1 MADAVRI
8 FILMFKTG
16 EIMKKALIA
25 IIVVVA
31 VLLIIVGKGIS
42 TYNNIIAL
50 EEGVKT
56 QWAQVENTYQRRF
69 DLIPNLVST
78 VQGEANFEKS
88 TLTEVMEM
96 RSRMGGTVKLD
107 ESLMNDEAALKRF
120 QEMQG
125 SLSGAL
131 QRLMAVSENY
141 PDLKSNTSFQELRV
155 QLEGAENRIAVERMR
170 YNETVKEFN
179 TTIRQFPTNLVA
191 GFAGATP
198 KALFSADAGAST
210 APKVQFDIK

>member
-1 MADAVRI
+1 
-8 FILMFKTG
+8 
-16 EIMKKALIA
+16 MKKALIA
-25 IIVVVA
+25 LIVVV
-31 VLLIIVGKGIS
+31 VILLIIVGKGIG

-50 EEGVKT
+50 EEGVKA

-96 RSRMGGTVKLD
+96 RSRMGGTIKLD

-125 SLSGAL
+125 TLGGAL

-141 PDLKSNTSFQELRV
+141 PDLKSNKSFQELRV
-155 QLEGAENRIAVERMR
+155 QLEGAENRIAVERKR
-170 YNETVKEFN
+170 YNETVQAFN
-179 TTIRQFPTNLVA
+179 TTIRQFPTNIVA
-191 GFAGATP
+191 GFAGASP
-198 KALFSADAGAST
+198 KALFSADAGASQ
-210 APKVQFDIK
+210 APKVQFDVK

>member
-1 MADAVRI
+1 
-8 FILMFKTG
+8 
-16 EIMKKALIA
+16 MKKALIA
-25 IIVVVA
+25 VIVVV
-31 VLLIIVGKGIS
+31 VILLIIVGKGIG

-69 DLIPNLVST
+69 DLIPNLVNT

-125 SLSGAL
+125 TLGGAL

-141 PDLKSNTSFQELRV
+141 PDLKSNKSFQELRV
-155 QLEGAENRIAVERMR
+155 QLEGAENRIAVERKR
-170 YNETVKEFN
+170 YNETVRAYN
-179 TTIRQFPTNLVA
+179 TTIRQFPTNIVA
-191 GFAGATP
+191 GFAGASP

>member
-1 MADAVRI
+1 
-8 FILMFKTG
+8 
-16 EIMKKALIA
+16 MKKALIA
-25 IIVVVA
+25 VIVVV
-31 VLLIIVGKGIS
+31 VILLIIVGKGIG

-50 EEGVKT
+50 EEGVKA

-125 SLSGAL
+125 TLGGAL

-141 PDLKSNTSFQELRV
+141 PDLKSNKSFQELRV
-155 QLEGAENRIAVERMR
+155 QLEGAENRIAVERKR
-170 YNETVKEFN
+170 YNETVQAFN
-179 TTIRQFPTNLVA
+179 TTIRQFPTNIVA
-191 GFAGATP
+191 GFAGASP
-198 KALFSADAGAST
+198 KALFSADAGASV
-210 APKVQFDIK
+210 APKVQFDVK

>member
-1 MADAVRI
+1 
-8 FILMFKTG
+8 
-16 EIMKKALIA
+16 MKKALIA
-25 IIVVVA
+25 IIVVV
-31 VLLIIVGKGIS
+31 VILLIIVGKGIG

-50 EEGVKT
+50 EEGVKA

-125 SLSGAL
+125 SLGGAL

-141 PDLKSNTSFQELRV
+141 PDLKSNKSFQELRV
-155 QLEGAENRIAVERMR
+155 QLEGAENRIAVERKR
-170 YNETVKEFN
+170 YNETVQAFN
-179 TTIRQFPTNLVA
+179 TTIRQFPTNIVA
-191 GFAGATP
+191 GFAGASP
-198 KALFSADAGAST
+198 KALFSADAGASV

>member
-1 MADAVRI
+1 
-8 FILMFKTG
+8 
-16 EIMKKALIA
+16 MKKALIIIA
-25 IIVVVA
+25 VILVIIVW
-31 VLLIIVGKGIS
+31 KGVS

-69 DLIPNLVST
+69 DLIPNLVNT

-88 TLTEVMEM
+88 TLTEVIDM

-120 QEMQG
+120 QEVQG
-125 SLSGAL
+125 NLSGAL

-141 PDLKSNTSFQELRV
+141 PDLKSNKSFQELRV
-155 QLEGAENRIAVERMR
+155 QLEGAENRIAVERKR
-170 YNETVKEFN
+170 YNETVQAFN
-179 TTIRQFPTNLVA
+179 TTIRQVPTNRVA
-191 GFAGATP
+191 GFAGASP

>member
-1 MADAVRI
+1 
-8 FILMFKTG
+8 
-16 EIMKKALIA
+16 MKKALIA
-25 IIVVVA
+25 VIVVV
-31 VLLIIVGKGIS
+31 VILLIIVGKGIG

-50 EEGVKT
+50 EESVKA
-56 QWAQVENTYQRRF
+56 QWAQVKNTYQRRF

-107 ESLMNDEAALKRF
+107 ESLMNDEDALKRF

-125 SLSGAL
+125 TLGGAL

-141 PDLKSNTSFQELRV
+141 PDLKSNKSFQELRV
-155 QLEGAENRIAVERMR
+155 QLEGAENRIAVERKR
-170 YNETVKEFN
+170 YNETVQAFN

-191 GFAGATP
+191 GFAGASP
-198 KALFSADAGAST
+198 KVLFSADAGAST
-210 APKVQFDIK
+210 APKVQFDVN

>member
-1 MADAVRI
+1 
-8 FILMFKTG
+8 
-16 EIMKKALIA
+16 MKKALIA

-96 RSRMGGTVKLD
+96 RSRMGGTLKLD

-125 SLSGAL
+125 SLGGAL

-179 TTIRQFPTNLVA
+179 TTIRQFPTNIVA
-191 GFAGATP
+191 GFAGASP

>member
-1 MADAVRI
+1 
-8 FILMFKTG
+8 
-16 EIMKKALIA
+16 MKKALIA
-25 IIVVVA
+25 VA
-31 VLLIIVGKGIS
+31 VVIVILLIIVGKGIG
-42 TYNNIIAL
+42 TYNNIVAL
-50 EEGVKT
+50 EEGVKA

-125 SLSGAL
+125 SLGGAL

-141 PDLKSNTSFQELRV
+141 PDLKSNKSFQELRV
-155 QLEGAENRIAVERMR
+155 QLEGAENRIAVERKR
-170 YNETVKEFN
+170 YNETVQAYN
-179 TTIRQFPTNLVA
+179 TTIRQFPTNIVA
-191 GFAGATP
+191 GFAGASP
-198 KALFSADAGAST
+198 KALFSADAAAST

>member
-1 MADAVRI
+1 
-8 FILMFKTG
+8 
-16 EIMKKALIA
+16 MKKALIA
-25 IIVVVA
+25 VA
-31 VLLIIVGKGIS
+31 VVIVILLIIVGKGIG

-50 EEGVKT
+50 EEGVKA

-125 SLSGAL
+125 TLSGAL

-141 PDLKSNTSFQELRV
+141 PDLKSNKSFQELRV
-155 QLEGAENRIAVERMR
+155 QLEGAENRIAVERKR
-170 YNETVKEFN
+170 YNETVQAYN
-179 TTIRQFPTNLVA
+179 TTIRQFPTNIVA
-191 GFAGATP
+191 GFAGASP

-210 APKVQFDIK
+210 APKVQFDVK

>member
-1 MADAVRI
+1 
-8 FILMFKTG
+8 
-16 EIMKKALIA
+16 MKKVLIA
-25 IIVVVA
+25 VIVVV
-31 VLLIIVGKGIS
+31 VILLIIVGKGIG

-50 EEGVKT
+50 EEGVKA

-125 SLSGAL
+125 SLGGAL

-141 PDLKSNTSFQELRV
+141 PDLKSNKSFQELRV
-155 QLEGAENRIAVERMR
+155 QLEGAENRIAVERKR
-170 YNETVKEFN
+170 YNETVQTFN
-179 TTIRQFPTNLVA
+179 TTIRQFPTNIVA
-191 GFAGATP
+191 GFAGASP

>member
-1 MADAVRI
+1 
-8 FILMFKTG
+8 
-16 EIMKKALIA
+16 MKKALIA

-155 QLEGAENRIAVERMR
+155 QLEGAENRIAVERKR

-191 GFAGATP
+191 GFAGASP

>member
-1 MADAVRI
+1 
-8 FILMFKTG
+8 
-16 EIMKKALIA
+16 MKKALIA

-88 TLTEVMEM
+88 TLTEVIDM

-120 QEMQG
+120 QEVQG
-125 SLSGAL
+125 NLSGAL

-141 PDLKSNTSFQELRV
+141 PDLKSNKSFQELRV
-155 QLEGAENRIAVERMR
+155 QLEGAENRIAVERKR

-191 GFAGATP
+191 GFAGASP
-198 KALFSADAGAST
+198 KALFSADAGASS

>member
-1 MADAVRI
+1 
-8 FILMFKTG
+8 
-16 EIMKKALIA
+16 MKKALIIIA
-25 IIVVVA
+25 VILVIIVW
-31 VLLIIVGKGIS
+31 KGVS

-69 DLIPNLVST
+69 DLIPNLVNT

-88 TLTEVMEM
+88 TLTEVIDM

-120 QEMQG
+120 QEVQG
-125 SLSGAL
+125 NLSGAL

-141 PDLKSNTSFQELRV
+141 PDLKSNKSFQELRV
-155 QLEGAENRIAVERMR
+155 QLEGAENRIAVERKR
-170 YNETVKEFN
+170 YNETVQAFN

-191 GFAGATP
+191 GFAGASP

>member
-1 MADAVRI
+1 
-8 FILMFKTG
+8 
-16 EIMKKALIA
+16 MKKVLITV
-25 IIVVVA
+25 IIVVA
-31 VLLIIVGKGIS
+31 ILLIIVGKGIS

-125 SLSGAL
+125 TLGGAL

-141 PDLKSNTSFQELRV
+141 PDLKSNKSFQELRV
-155 QLEGAENRIAVERMR
+155 QLEGAENRIAVERKR
-170 YNETVKEFN
+170 YNETVQAFN
-179 TTIRQFPTNLVA
+179 TTIRQFPTNIVA
-191 GFAGATP
+191 GFAGASP
-198 KALFSADAGAST
+198 KALFSADAGASQ

>member
-1 MADAVRI
+1 
-8 FILMFKTG
+8 
-16 EIMKKALIA
+16 MKKALIA
-25 IIVVVA
+25 VIVVV
-31 VLLIIVGKGIS
+31 VILLIIVGKGIG

-50 EEGVKT
+50 EESVKT

-88 TLTEVMEM
+88 TLTEVMDM
-96 RSRMGGTVKLD
+96 RSRMGGTIKLD

-125 SLSGAL
+125 TLSGAL

-141 PDLKSNTSFQELRV
+141 PDLKSNKSFQELRV
-155 QLEGAENRIAVERMR
+155 QLEGAENRIAVERKR
-170 YNETVKEFN
+170 YNETVQAYN

-191 GFAGATP
+191 GFAGASP
-198 KALFSADAGAST
+198 KALFSADAGASQ

>member
-1 MADAVRI
+1 
-8 FILMFKTG
+8 
-16 EIMKKALIA
+16 MKKVLIA
-25 IIVVVA
+25 VIVVV
-31 VLLIIVGKGIS
+31 VILLIIVGKGIG

-50 EEGVKT
+50 EESVKA

-125 SLSGAL
+125 SLGGAL

-141 PDLKSNTSFQELRV
+141 PDLKSNKSFQEPRV
-155 QLEGAENRIAVERMR
+155 QLEGAENRIAVERKR
-170 YNETVKEFN
+170 YNETVKEYN

-191 GFAGATP
+191 GFAGASP
-198 KALFSADAGAST
+198 KALFSADAAAST

>member
-1 MADAVRI
+1 
-8 FILMFKTG
+8 
-16 EIMKKALIA
+16 MKKALIA
-25 IIVVVA
+25 VIIVVVI
-31 VLLIIVGKGIS
+31 LLIIVGKGIG

-50 EEGVKT
+50 EEGVKA

-125 SLSGAL
+125 SLGGAL

-141 PDLKSNTSFQELRV
+141 PDLKSNKSFQELRV
-155 QLEGAENRIAVERMR
+155 QLEGAENRIAVERKR
-170 YNETVKEFN
+170 YNETVQAYN

-191 GFAGATP
+191 GFAGASP

>member
-1 MADAVRI
+1 
-8 FILMFKTG
+8 
-16 EIMKKALIA
+16 MKKALIA
-25 IIVVVA
+25 VIVVV
-31 VLLIIVGKGIS
+31 VILLIIVGKGIG

-50 EEGVKT
+50 EEGVKA

-141 PDLKSNTSFQELRV
+141 PDLKSNKSFQELRV
-155 QLEGAENRIAVERMR
+155 QLEGAENRIAVERKR
-170 YNETVKEFN
+170 YNETVQAYN
-179 TTIRQFPTNLVA
+179 TTIRQFPTNIVA
-191 GFAGATP
+191 GFAGASP
-198 KALFSADAGAST
+198 KALFSADAGASV
-210 APKVQFDIK
+210 APKVQFDMK

>member
-1 MADAVRI
+1 
-8 FILMFKTG
+8 
-16 EIMKKALIA
+16 MKKALIA
-25 IIVVVA
+25 VIVVV
-31 VLLIIVGKGIS
+31 VILLIIVGKGIG

-96 RSRMGGTVKLD
+96 RSRMGGTIKLD

-141 PDLKSNTSFQELRV
+141 PDLKSNKSFQELRV
-155 QLEGAENRIAVERMR
+155 QLEGAENRIAVERKR
-170 YNETVKEFN
+170 YNETVQAYN
-179 TTIRQFPTNLVA
+179 TTIRQFPTNIVA
-191 GFAGATP
+191 GFAGASP
-198 KALFSADAGAST
+198 KALFSADAGASV

>member
-1 MADAVRI
+1 
-8 FILMFKTG
+8 
-16 EIMKKALIA
+16 MKKALIA
-25 IIVVVA
+25 VIVVV
-31 VLLIIVGKGIS
+31 VILLIIVGKGIG

-50 EEGVKT
+50 EEGVKA

-88 TLTEVMEM
+88 TLTEVMDM

-125 SLSGAL
+125 TLSGAL

-141 PDLKSNTSFQELRV
+141 PDLKSNKSFQELRV
-155 QLEGAENRIAVERMR
+155 QLEGAENRIAVERKR
-170 YNETVKEFN
+170 YNETVQAYN
-179 TTIRQFPTNLVA
+179 TTIRQFPTNIVA
-191 GFAGATP
+191 GFAGASP

>member
-1 MADAVRI
+1 
-8 FILMFKTG
+8 
-16 EIMKKALIA
+16 MKKALIA

-125 SLSGAL
+125 SLGGAL

-141 PDLKSNTSFQELRV
+141 PDLKSNKSFQELRV
-155 QLEGAENRIAVERMR
+155 QLEGAENRIAEERKR

-179 TTIRQFPTNLVA
+179 TTIRQFPTNIVA
-191 GFAGATP
+191 GFAGASP

>member
-1 MADAVRI
+1 
-8 FILMFKTG
+8 
-16 EIMKKALIA
+16 MKKALIA
-25 IIVVVA
+25 VIVVV
-31 VLLIIVGKGIS
+31 VILLIIVGKGIG

-50 EEGVKT
+50 EEGVKA

-125 SLSGAL
+125 SLGGAL

-141 PDLKSNTSFQELRV
+141 PDLKSNKSFQELRV
-155 QLEGAENRIAVERMR
+155 QLEGAENRIAVERKR
-170 YNETVKEFN
+170 YNETVQAYN

-191 GFAGATP
+191 GFAGASP
-198 KALFSADAGAST
+198 KALFSADAGASV
-210 APKVQFDIK
+210 APKVQFDVK

>member
-1 MADAVRI
+1 
-8 FILMFKTG
+8 
-16 EIMKKALIA
+16 MKKALIA
-25 IIVVVA
+25 VAVVV
-31 VLLIIVGKGIS
+31 VILLIIVGKGIG

-50 EEGVKT
+50 EEGVKA

-88 TLTEVMEM
+88 TLTEVMDM

-125 SLSGAL
+125 SLGGAL

-141 PDLKSNTSFQELRV
+141 PDLKSNKSFQELHV
-155 QLEGAENRIAVERMR
+155 QLEGAENRIAVERKR
-170 YNETVKEFN
+170 YNETVQAYN

-191 GFAGATP
+191 GFAGASP

>member
-1 MADAVRI
+1 
-8 FILMFKTG
+8 
-16 EIMKKALIA
+16 MKKVLIA
-25 IIVVVA
+25 VIIVVVI
-31 VLLIIVGKGIS
+31 LLIIVGKGIG

-50 EEGVKT
+50 EEGVKA

-96 RSRMGGTVKLD
+96 RSRMGGTLKLD

-125 SLSGAL
+125 SLGGAL

-141 PDLKSNTSFQELRV
+141 PDLKSNKSFQELRV
-155 QLEGAENRIAVERMR
+155 QLEGAENRISVERKR
-170 YNETVKEFN
+170 YNETVKEYT

-191 GFAGATP
+191 GFAGASP

>member
-1 MADAVRI
+1 
-8 FILMFKTG
+8 
-16 EIMKKALIA
+16 MKKALIA
-25 IIVVVA
+25 LIVVA
-31 VLLIIVGKGIS
+31 VILLIIVGKGIG
-42 TYNNIIAL
+42 TYNHIIAL
-50 EEGVKT
+50 EEGVKA

-107 ESLMNDEAALKRF
+107 ESLMNDEAALKKF
-120 QEMQG
+120 QDMQG
-125 SLSGAL
+125 TLGGAL

-141 PDLKSNTSFQELRV
+141 PDLKSNKSFQELRV
-155 QLEGAENRIAVERMR
+155 QLEGAENRIAVERKR
-170 YNETVKEFN
+170 YNETVKEYN

-191 GFAGATP
+191 GFTGASP

>member
-1 MADAVRI
+1 
-8 FILMFKTG
+8 
-16 EIMKKALIA
+16 MKKALIA

-155 QLEGAENRIAVERMR
+155 QLEGAENRIAVERKR
-170 YNETVKEFN
+170 YNETVQAFN

-191 GFAGATP
+191 GFAGASP

>member
-1 MADAVRI
+1 
-8 FILMFKTG
+8 
-16 EIMKKALIA
+16 MKKALIA

-179 TTIRQFPTNLVA
+179 TTIRQFPTNIVA
-191 GFAGATP
+191 GFAGASP

>member
-1 MADAVRI
+1 
-8 FILMFKTG
+8 
-16 EIMKKALIA
+16 MKKALIA
-25 IIVVVA
+25 VIIVVVI
-31 VLLIIVGKGIS
+31 LLIIVGKGIG

-50 EEGVKT
+50 EEGVKA

-125 SLSGAL
+125 SLGGAL

-141 PDLKSNTSFQELRV
+141 PDLKSNKSFQELRV
-155 QLEGAENRIAVERMR
+155 QLEGAENRIAVERKR
-170 YNETVKEFN
+170 YNETVRAYN
-179 TTIRQFPTNLVA
+179 TTIRQFPTNIIA
-191 GFAGATP
+191 GFAGASP
-198 KALFSADAGAST
+198 KALFSADAAAST

>member
-1 MADAVRI
+1 
-8 FILMFKTG
+8 
-16 EIMKKALIA
+16 MKKALIA
-25 IIVVVA
+25 VIVVV
-31 VLLIIVGKGIS
+31 VILLIIVGKGIG

-125 SLSGAL
+125 SLGGAL

-141 PDLKSNTSFQELRV
+141 PDLKSNKSFQELRV
-155 QLEGAENRIAVERMR
+155 QLEGAENRIAVERKR
-170 YNETVKEFN
+170 YNETVQAYN
-179 TTIRQFPTNLVA
+179 TTIRQFPTNIVA
-191 GFAGATP
+191 GFAGASP
-198 KALFSADAGAST
+198 KALFSADAGASV